1 MLQQK
6 YKRMTEGTIKFN
18 AHWEQAPAVPKE
30 ILEEMMATRQ
40 QMFAKGYIGEY
51 APGLGYGNI
60 SMRYGSGSQF
70 LISGAKTGRLPEA
83 LPEHFTH
90 ITEVYPLCNE
100 VHCRGPVIASSET
113 MSHAMIYQCE
123 PSAQVAIHLHEATA
137 WERLLHQVPTT
148 DASAEYGSVEMSAS
162 IEQLFQDSDLSKQK
176 IFVMEGHPE
185 GIFVFGTS
193 FAEALRTLRDHG
205 L

>member
-1 MLQQK
+1 MHQ
-6 YKRMTEGTIKFN
+6 EGTIKFN
-18 AHWEQAPAVPKE
+18 AHWTEAAAFSKE
-30 ILEEMMATRQ
+30 LLEEIMAARQ

-60 SMRYGSGSQF
+60 SRRFGKAAQF

-90 ITEVYPLCNE
+90 ITEVYPQRNE
-100 VHCRGPVIASSET
+100 VYCQGPIIASSET

-123 PSAQVAIHLHEATA
+123 PTAQVAIHLHEASA

-148 DASAEYGSVEMSAS
+148 DASAEYGSVEMSVS
-162 IEQLFQDSDLSKQK
+162 IEELFKDTNLREEK

-185 GIFVFGTS
+185 GIFVFGKS
-193 FAEALRTLRDHG
+193 FAEAFYILEQHG

>member
-1 MLQQK
+1 MNQ
-6 YKRMTEGTIKFN
+6 EGTIKFK
-18 AHWEQAPAVPKE
+18 AYWEEAPALAVDS
-30 ILEEMMATRQ
+30 LAEMIQARQ
-40 QMFAKGYIGEY
+40 KMFAKGYIGEY

-60 SMRYGSGSQF
+60 SMRFGKGAQF

-83 LPEHFTH
+83 LPGHFTH
-90 ITEVYPLCNE
+90 ITEVYPERNE

-113 MSHAMIYQCE
+113 MSHAMIYQCA
-123 PSAQVAIHLHEATA
+123 PHAQVAIHLHDAEA
-137 WERLLHQVPTT
+137 WERLLHRVPTT

-162 IEQLFQDSDLSKQK
+162 IEQLFQNTDLRKTK

-193 FAEALRTLRDHG
+193 FTEALAVLERYG

>member
-1 MLQQK
+1 MNQ
-6 YKRMTEGTIKFN
+6 EGTIKFK
-18 AHWEQAPAVPKE
+18 ARWKETEAFPAV
-30 ILEEMMATRQ
+30 ILEEMIASRQ
-40 QMFAKGYIGEY
+40 QMFARGYIGEY

-60 SMRYGSGSQF
+60 SMRYGEGAQF
-70 LISGAKTGRLPEA
+70 LISGAKTGRLAEA

-90 ITEVYPLCNE
+90 ITEVYPRRNE
-100 VHCRGPVIASSET
+100 VYCRGPVIASSET

-123 PSAQVAIHLHEATA
+123 PSAQIAIHLHAAQA

-148 DASAEYGSVEMSAS
+148 DASAEYGSPEMSAS
-162 IEQLFQDSDLSKQK
+162 IEQLFQTTNLRDKK

-185 GIFVFGTS
+185 GIFVFGRS
-193 FAEALRTLRDHG
+193 FAEASAILKQYG